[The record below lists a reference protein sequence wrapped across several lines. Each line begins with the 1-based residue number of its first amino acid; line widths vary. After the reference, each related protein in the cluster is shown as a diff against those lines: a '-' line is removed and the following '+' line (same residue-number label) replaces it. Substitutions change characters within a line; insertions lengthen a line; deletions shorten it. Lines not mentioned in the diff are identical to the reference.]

1 VTEPALRLDC
11 LGLKCPL
18 PVVHLARRIVEIEPG
33 QVIEVLA
40 DDPAAGPDIAAWC
53 RMRGQELL
61 VAAPPRY
68 QVRRRSIEE
77 PLPDGHSFPG

>member
-1 VTEPALRLDC
+1 MTEPVMRLDC

-40 DDPAAGPDIAAWC
+40 DDPAAAPDIAAWC

-61 VAAPPRY
+61 AADPPRY
-68 QVRRRSIEE
+68 LVRRRSAEE
-77 PLPDGHSFPG
+77 G

>member
-1 VTEPALRLDC
+1 MTEPVLRVDC

-40 DDPAAGPDIAAWC
+40 DDPAAAPDIAAWC
-53 RMRGQELL
+53 RMRGHELL
-61 VAAPPRY
+61 AADPPRY
-68 QVRRRSIEE
+68 QVRRRSAEE
-77 PLPDGHSFPG
+77 G

>member
-18 PVVHLARRIVEIEPG
+18 PVVHLARRITEIEPG

-40 DDPAAGPDIAAWC
+40 DDPAAAADIAAWC
-53 RMRGQELL
+53 RMRGQDL
-61 VAAPPRY
+61 VASNPPRF
-68 QVRRRSIEE
+68 QVRRQRV
-77 PLPDGHSFPG
+77 

>member
-1 VTEPALRLDC
+1 VTEPVLRLDC

-18 PVVHLARRIVEIEPG
+18 PVVPLARRIVEIEPG

-53 RMRGQELL
+53 RMRGQEL
-61 VAAPPRY
+61 VTSDPPRY
-68 QVRRRSIEE
+68 QVRRRGAE
-77 PLPDGHSFPG
+77 

>member
-1 VTEPALRLDC
+1 VTDAALQLDC

-53 RMRGQELL
+53 RMRGQEFL
-61 VAAPPRY
+61 AADPPRY
-68 QVRRRSIEE
+68 QVRRRSAE
-77 PLPDGHSFPG
+77 

>member
-61 VAAPPRY
+61 AADPPRY
-68 QVRRRSIEE
+68 RVRRRSAEE
-77 PLPDGHSFPG
+77 PRADRVEDRV

>member
-40 DDPAAGPDIAAWC
+40 DDPAAAADIAAWC
-53 RMRGQELL
+53 RMRGEEL
-61 VAAPPRY
+61 VAADPPRY
-68 QVRRRSIEE
+68 EVRRRA
-77 PLPDGHSFPG
+77 G

>member
-1 VTEPALRLDC
+1 VTEPILRLDC

-18 PVVHLARRIVEIEPG
+18 PVVHLARRIVEIDPG

-61 VAAPPRY
+61 AADPPRY
-68 QVRRRSIEE
+68 QVRRRAAEE
-77 PLPDGHSFPG
+77 PRADRVEDRV